1 MDLRIHEVAVEA
13 VRELRALLRRIE
25 QHDRDLARQ
34 MRRSA
39 TSVPLNIAEGSYST
53 KGTRRARY
61 ESALGSAKETLSGLQ
76 VAQAWGY
83 VTAEECM
90 VVTARY
96 DHVVG
101 ALYKLVHTR
110 R

>member
-1 MDLRIHEVAVEA
+1 MDLRIHAVAVEA
-13 VRELRALLRRIE
+13 VRQLRALLRKIE
-25 QHDRDLARQ
+25 QHDKDLGRQ

-39 TSVPLNIAEGSYST
+39 TSVPLNIAEGSYSS

-83 VTAEECM
+83 VTADECTE
-90 VVTARY
+90 VIKRY

-101 ALYKLVHTR
+101 ALYKLVHAR

>member
-1 MDLRIHEVAVEA
+1 MDLRIHDVAIEA
-13 VRELRALLRRIE
+13 IAELRRLLERIE
-25 QHDRDLARQ
+25 QFDKDLARQ

-76 VAQAWGY
+76 VARAWGY
-83 VTAEECM
+83 VTVEQCERVA
-90 VVTARY
+90 ARY

-101 ALYKLVHTR
+101 ALYKLLHTKR
-110 R
+110 